1 MCVREAGRCVRVQ
14 PRVCTPPAR
23 PRALRTHASVVPPV
37 CCTYTPTHTS
47 RRAPVGPVAQSTP
60 GPPRPGS
67 VGGLQGPWALGEVS
81 EHVLCVFLCLSIA
94 CVRACDSGGRPAPA
108 SAASAPPTPGR
119 RCDGEP
125 SPVQKDPSPGLA
137 LRTPL
142 RPEGLGYLS
151 ITHTVPGDGLP
162 ASGWHL
168 RALPGPGSQTRLH
181 PSSLASEDKDALWRH
196 PRTHLGLPTQ
206 RASGWP
212 FGYLGGRG

>member
-14 PRVCTPPAR
+14 PRVCTPPAAVLYGHTPAWFPLHAALTH
-23 PRALRTHASVVPPV
+23 PRTRRVVPPWGLW
-37 CCTYTPTHTS
+37 H
-47 RRAPVGPVAQSTP
+47 RAPRGP
-60 GPPRPGS
+60 RGS

-81 EHVLCVFLCLSIA
+81 ERVLCVFLCLSIA

-168 RALPGPGSQTRLH
+168 RALPGPGSQTRLR